1 MSRKETSLR
10 AWQRQAG
17 SRRLSCHPVFSGFR
31 LGCCLWPWD
40 RKAQHRYPLRADR
53 ATRPSGL
60 STRKARCYGTPC
72 SFTPL
77 CPSGRKTSTGTR
89 RGEDGEGDDGLLR
102 GCGHRA
108 ASRWQE
114 RETGPR
120 PCPEQA
126 LPAGGCGMA
135 LKTPTKLFSST
146 PRPPHEHRIRS
157 LTSKRKIFNSRK
169 EKILKF

>member
-77 CPSGRKTSTGTR
+77 CPSGRKA
-89 RGEDGEGDDGLLR
+89 RGGRGGGQWPAAWVWAPGGQQVAGKRDGPPALP
-102 GCGHRA
+102 RA
-108 ASRWQE
+108 SPASRRLRHGAE
-114 RETGPR
+114 NAHETLQQHTP
-120 PCPEQA
+120 P
-126 LPAGGCGMA
+126 PA
-135 LKTPTKLFSST
+135 
-146 PRPPHEHRIRS
+146 R
-157 LTSKRKIFNSRK
+157 TSNQIFDVK
-169 EKILKF
+169 EKDL